1 MRNWRSTSRR
11 ERHERL
17 KMYEILDKINGPADI
32 KALGIPELRQLCGE
46 VRSYIIECCSTNP
59 GHLASSLGAVELI
72 VGMHYVFDAPK
83 DKLVF
88 DVGHQAY
95 AHKILTGRREAFRTL
110 RTEGGISGFP
120 KRSESEYDCFGTGHS
135 STSISAALGF
145 ACAARIMGRDEKVVA
160 LIGDGA
166 MTGGLAFEGLNNA
179 GIGNADLLVLLN
191 DNNQSIDGNIGAMH
205 EHLLKLSTSESYN
218 SLKESVWT
226 ALGEGKFR
234 RFIQRWWRSLK
245 SWAVKKTGG
254 DVFEALGF
262 RYFGP
267 IDGNNIEE
275 VVNALVRIRDL
286 KGPRILHCLTL
297 KGKGY
302 PAAEKDPTTWHAPGR
317 FNPATAE
324 RISEEHSRD
333 RYQDVFGEVL
343 CELASKDRRIVG
355 ITPAMAHGC
364 GMNRL
369 AAELPEQFFDVG
381 IEEEHAVTFAAGLAA
396 AGMKPFCNIYSSFA
410 QRAYDELIHD
420 AALQNLPVVL
430 CLDRAGLVGEDGG
443 THQGAFDIAAF
454 RCIPNVIISA
464 PKDECEL
471 KNLMYSAALSP
482 AGPYIIRYPR
492 GMGEGSDWKNPEYVE
507 IPTGSEETIME
518 GSEIAVIASG
528 PAVNRAADAAAVY
541 PGRVGVYNF
550 RFIKPLDENLLS
562 EIAAKYGHIITVED
576 GSLKGGLY
584 GAVCEY
590 LMSIGAKT
598 RVEGIGIG
606 DVFVEQARQK
616 VQLENFGI
624 SREGIKKKI
633 EKRDFEINIIAD
645 VAQLVRACDL

>member
-1 MRNWRSTSRR
+1 
-11 ERHERL
+11 
-17 KMYEILDKINGPADI
+17 MYEILDKINGPADI

-633 EKRDFEINIIAD
+633 EKVFAEKK
-645 VAQLVRACDL
+645 

>member
-1 MRNWRSTSRR
+1 M
-11 ERHERL
+11 
-17 KMYEILDKINGPADI
+17 MYEILDKINGPADI
-32 KALGIPELRQLCGE
+32 KGLGIPELRQLCGE

-584 GAVCEY
+584 SAVCEY
-590 LMSIGAKT
+590 LMSTGAKT
-598 RVEGIGIG
+598 RVDGIGIG

-633 EKRDFEINIIAD
+633 EKVFAEKK
-645 VAQLVRACDL
+645 

>member
-1 MRNWRSTSRR
+1 
-11 ERHERL
+11 
-17 KMYEILDKINGPADI
+17 MYEILDKINGPADI
-32 KALGIPELRQLCGE
+32 KGLGIPELRQLCGE
-46 VRSYIIECCSTNP
+46 IRSYIIECCSTNP

-267 IDGNNIEE
+267 IDGNNVEE
-275 VVNALVRIRDL
+275 VVNALVRIREL

-482 AGPYIIRYPR
+482 TGPYIIRYPR
-492 GMGEGSDWKNPEYVE
+492 GMGEGSDWKNTEYAE

-528 PAVNRAADAAAVY
+528 PAVNRAAEAAADY

-590 LMSIGAKT
+590 LMSTGAKT
-598 RVEGIGIG
+598 RVDGIGIG

-633 EKRDFEINIIAD
+633 EKVFAEKK
-645 VAQLVRACDL
+645 

>member
-1 MRNWRSTSRR
+1 
-11 ERHERL
+11 
-17 KMYEILDKINGPADI
+17 MYEILDKINGPADI
-32 KALGIPELRQLCGE
+32 KGLGIPELRQLCGE
-46 VRSYIIECCSTNP
+46 IRSYIIECCSTNP

-633 EKRDFEINIIAD
+633 EKVFAEKK
-645 VAQLVRACDL
+645 

>member
-1 MRNWRSTSRR
+1 
-11 ERHERL
+11 
-17 KMYEILDKINGPADI
+17 MYEILDKINGPADI

-482 AGPYIIRYPR
+482 TGPYIIRYPR
-492 GMGEGSDWKNPEYVE
+492 GMGEGSDWKNTEYVE

-528 PAVNRAADAAAVY
+528 PAVNRAAEAAADY

-562 EIAAKYGHIITVED
+562 EIAAKYGHIITIED

-598 RVEGIGIG
+598 RVDGIGIG

-633 EKRDFEINIIAD
+633 EKVFAEKK
-645 VAQLVRACDL
+645 

>member
-1 MRNWRSTSRR
+1 
-11 ERHERL
+11 
-17 KMYEILDKINGPADI
+17 MYEILDKINGPADI

-633 EKRDFEINIIAD
+633 EKVFAGT
-645 VAQLVRACDL
+645 LK

>member
-145 ACAARIMGRDEKVVA
+145 ACAARIMGREEKVVA

-482 AGPYIIRYPR
+482 TGPYIIRYPR

-528 PAVNRAADAAAVY
+528 PAVNRAAEAAADY

-590 LMSIGAKT
+590 LMSTGAKT
-598 RVEGIGIG
+598 RVDGIGIG

-633 EKRDFEINIIAD
+633 EKVFAEKK
-645 VAQLVRACDL
+645 

>member
-1 MRNWRSTSRR
+1 
-11 ERHERL
+11 
-17 KMYEILDKINGPADI
+17 MYEILDKINGPADI

-343 CELASKDRRIVG
+343 CGLASKDRRIVG

-482 AGPYIIRYPR
+482 TGPYIIRYPR
-492 GMGEGSDWKNPEYVE
+492 GMGEGSDWKNTEYVE

-518 GSEIAVIASG
+518 GGEIAVIASG
-528 PAVNRAADAAAVY
+528 PAVNRAAEAAADY

-590 LMSIGAKT
+590 IMSIGAKT
-598 RVEGIGIG
+598 RVDGIGIG

-633 EKRDFEINIIAD
+633 EKVFAEKK
-645 VAQLVRACDL
+645 